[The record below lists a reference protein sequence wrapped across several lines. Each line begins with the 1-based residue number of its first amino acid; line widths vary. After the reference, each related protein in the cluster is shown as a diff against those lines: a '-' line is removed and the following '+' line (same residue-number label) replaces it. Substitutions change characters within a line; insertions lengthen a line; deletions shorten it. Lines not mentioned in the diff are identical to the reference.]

1 MSDST
6 DGGMWKCSRCGAR
19 KLNMTAMWV
28 CYDCVAKEYALQAKL
43 DDAADAFHK
52 LDNWAKAYPLDMFP
66 VPDLEK
72 ARKLLM
78 DGGITLDAVSA
89 TAMRHVISGVAYIV
103 QEALKKLEDTNGTS

>member
-1 MSDST
+1 MSDELT
-6 DGGMWKCSRCGAR
+6 KITLELLGKAYARVIDERGVLEGKLVELQSRPIE
-19 KLNMTAMWV
+19 
-28 CYDCVAKEYALQAKL
+28 DALQAKL

-52 LDNWAKAYPLDMFP
+52 LDNWAKAYPLDIFP

-89 TAMRHVISGVAYIV
+89 TAMRHVISGVAWIV
-103 QEALKKLEDTNGTS
+103 SEALKKLEK